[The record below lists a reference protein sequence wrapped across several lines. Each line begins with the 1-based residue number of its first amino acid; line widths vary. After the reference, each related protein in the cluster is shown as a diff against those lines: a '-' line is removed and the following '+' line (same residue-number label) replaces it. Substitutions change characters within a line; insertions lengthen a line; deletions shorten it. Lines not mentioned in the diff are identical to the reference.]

1 MGVEITTLKNLWFDF
16 INLFVVTMYFL
27 LYRNPIIC
35 GNVDKITDYALDNK
49 LKEYN
54 SAMCEKEGS
63 DMTY

>member
-1 MGVEITTLKNLWFDF
+1 
-16 INLFVVTMYFL
+16 MYFL